1 MTTAAELCLQRVAP
15 ESTATARSE
24 AHEQARAQVAER
36 LRCASKLGC
45 TDAVRCSDDAM
56 VSLRKLLRKAR

>member
-1 MTTAAELCLQRVAP
+1 MADADER
-15 ESTATARSE
+15 
-24 AHEQARAQVAER
+24 ARAQVAER

-45 TDAVRCSDDAM
+45 TDAVNCSDDAM